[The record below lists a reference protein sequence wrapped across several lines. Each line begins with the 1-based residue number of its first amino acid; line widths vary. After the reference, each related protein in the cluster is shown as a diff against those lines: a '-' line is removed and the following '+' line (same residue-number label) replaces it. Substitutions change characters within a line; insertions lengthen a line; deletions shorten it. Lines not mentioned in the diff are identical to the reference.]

1 MLPSWF
7 YSLQFRLTAGFAVA
21 LALSLTGVSLYAAQ
35 ATRQETERFAQE
47 VDEARALNLEQLV
60 SNTYQEE
67 HNWDHVQATLEQ
79 AATLLGWRLTMTDTQ
94 GDVVADSHGMHAPP
108 FRGRMGQGRQQ
119 LPIVIG
125 ESFIGSLFLAAG
137 REGRDFPRFSAA
149 FVDERKEQRPP
160 AGYSWFDPPPE
171 TVTVPVSSDTDV
183 YSSTPEVAPEPQIDR
198 LAASFQDSLLLA
210 GLAAGAG
217 GIFLVSLGTR
227 RTLAPV
233 RALSAAARGLGRGDL
248 AQRVAIRGRDEIG
261 QLGRT
266 FNEMAGALQQA
277 ERQRRTMTADIAHE
291 LRTPLSNVQGYL
303 EAITDGVVE
312 PDPSTINTLH
322 EQTLHLSRLIED
334 LRLTATAEAGALHLE
349 RTTLRLDEIAEET
362 VDAFLPRASE
372 KGVRLTVNAEPGLPE
387 ISADHTRLHQVVT
400 NLLDNAL
407 THTPERGT
415 ITVSIGRSDE
425 GQLRLDVA
433 DTGSGISPDRLP
445 YVFDQFYRV
454 DPSRSRETGGAGLG
468 LTIVKRLVEAHGGRV
483 TAESEPGRGTR
494 ISVHLPVYVDD

>member
-1 MLPSWF
+1 
-7 YSLQFRLTAGFAVA
+7 
-21 LALSLTGVSLYAAQ
+21 
-35 ATRQETERFAQE
+35 
-47 VDEARALNLEQLV
+47 
-60 SNTYQEE
+60 
-67 HNWDHVQATLEQ
+67 
-79 AATLLGWRLTMTDTQ
+79 
-94 GDVVADSHGMHAPP
+94 
-108 FRGRMGQGRQQ
+108 
-119 LPIVIG
+119 
-125 ESFIGSLFLAAG
+125 
-137 REGRDFPRFSAA
+137 
-149 FVDERKEQRPP
+149 
-160 AGYSWFDPPPE
+160 
-171 TVTVPVSSDTDV
+171 
-183 YSSTPEVAPEPQIDR
+183 
-198 LAASFQDSLLLA
+198 
-210 GLAAGAG
+210 
-217 GIFLVSLGTR
+217 
-227 RTLAPV
+227 
-233 RALSAAARGLGRGDL
+233 
-248 AQRVAIRGRDEIG
+248 
-261 QLGRT
+261 
-266 FNEMAGALQQA
+266 MAGALQQA

-303 EAITDGVVE
+303 EAIADGVVE
-312 PDPSTINTLH
+312 PDPNTINTLH